1 MLRLFAA
8 GFMAL
13 LSLPA
18 WAQDQWP
25 NRPITILGGFPNGS
39 GVDIYARKLAEPLT
53 KALGVP
59 VVVDNRSGAGG
70 NIASDMV
77 AKAKPDGYQ
86 FLLGTAGTHA
96 INATLYRHLP
106 FDPLRDV
113 THIILLGDVP
123 NVLLVNPEKRPQYK
137 TCQDVL
143 AAARAKPGQ
152 INYSSTGNGAS
163 THLAGAQ
170 FAHAAGIDIV
180 HVPYRGQP
188 GAMQALLSGDVDLF
202 FNQSGPS
209 IGPVK
214 QGQVRALAV
223 TTRQPV
229 QALPGVP
236 TVEQACGL
244 PGFESS
250 TWYGLFAPPGLPAE
264 IQQRMNREVAKVLEA
279 PEFQRWLVET
289 QGITPPTDLTP
300 EGFRRVHEQD
310 IARWGAIVRR
320 SGAQVD

>member
-264 IQQRMNREVAKVLEA
+264 IQRRMNREVAKVLEA